1 MGRHV
6 PGVGEENRKR
16 PRPSRREVDLGDL
29 HGDDGRAGQ
38 EEEQSGSGLGPP
50 GDRDRVWAT

>member
-6 PGVGEENRKR
+6 PGVGEENR
-16 PRPSRREVDLGDL
+16 REMDLGDL

-38 EEEQSGSGLGPP
+38 EEEQSGSGLAPP